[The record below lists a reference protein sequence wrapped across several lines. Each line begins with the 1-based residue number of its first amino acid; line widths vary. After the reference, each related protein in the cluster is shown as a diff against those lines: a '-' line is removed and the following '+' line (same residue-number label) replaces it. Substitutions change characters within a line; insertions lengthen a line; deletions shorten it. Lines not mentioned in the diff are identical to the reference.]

1 MLKSK
6 WLEGKHNR
14 HVDHLIHTL
23 VVVLLPSYANRHDR
37 QELGFDGPDL
47 ANKRRQEILARTPEI
62 KAESI
67 RNLGDDQFSVQS
79 AMHSSRLYSVELG
92 AQSCDCPDWPRVQ
105 FCKHVAAVA
114 HHFGNSDQ
122 QIEAISQT
130 VKPIREVSLG
140 AQSDGS
146 SATSIVEN
154 VIAVSKAFLDDGVP
168 SSPATVRSL
177 QLVESHLTAVV
188 RNSQSSADPLPDKDI
203 IPPNQGTWAKTAE
216 RMGATRKR
224 KRPRPTTVSSPDP
237 PPATELIGELNRKKL
252 RIKLTDPYSGGVS
265 SWKCAEPDARS
276 AAQNTEARAH
286 EAAAASG
293 ASLPSQPK
301 RGRKRAVIPSPS
313 FVPLPP
319 PTSIPSMPPHL
330 AIPSAPW
337 YTVHASPTTQGY
349 PVAATPATAVPTES
363 VPSQRQDAPAT
374 SSARQP
380 PAFTPAWYPTQP
392 GYPQVYWPYV

>member
-1 MLKSK
+1 M
-6 WLEGKHNR
+6 
-14 HVDHLIHTL
+14 
-23 VVVLLPSYANRHDR
+23 
-37 QELGFDGPDL
+37 
-47 ANKRRQEILARTPEI
+47 
-62 KAESI
+62 
-67 RNLGDDQFSVQS
+67 
-79 AMHSSRLYSVELG
+79 
-92 AQSCDCPDWPRVQ
+92 
-105 FCKHVAAVA
+105 
-114 HHFGNSDQ
+114 
-122 QIEAISQT
+122 
-130 VKPIREVSLG
+130 
-140 AQSDGS
+140 
-146 SATSIVEN
+146 
-154 VIAVSKAFLDDGVP
+154 GV
-168 SSPATVRSL
+168 
-177 QLVESHLTAVV
+177 
-188 RNSQSSADPLPDKDI
+188 
-203 IPPNQGTWAKTAE
+203 
-216 RMGATRKR
+216 MRKQ

-265 SWKCAEPDARS
+265 SGKRAEPDARS

-349 PVAATPATAVPTES
+349 PVAATPATAVLTES

-392 GYPQVYWPYV
+392 GYPQVYWPYGYYSSPRPQ